1 MNRHNG
7 KILKKRK
14 SSKRG
19 KHFSS
24 AFRRFS
30 AYLFW
35 ALLSVVSLVFLFF
48 IVRTVIIPRFP
59 LWNKAIHSRVQY
71 PDGTVRGIDISHYQS
86 DIDWERLRNARIHGA
101 PISFIYVKATEGTD
115 IIDENFNQNFFNA
128 KKNNI
133 LRGAYH
139 FYSPQSSAAA
149 QARFFCKIVQLEESD
164 LPPVLDVE
172 KIGDLTPQ
180 QLCKELKTWLSIVE
194 DHYHVRPILYASYKF
209 RQKYLQTLEFDE
221 NPYWIAHYYVDSLSY
236 KGDWH
241 FWQHTDAGRVD
252 GIKGYVDINVFNG
265 SFEQLMLLTIQ
276 QESLNTEPL

>member
-1 MNRHNG
+1 MN
-7 KILKKRK
+7 KPKRK
-14 SSKRG
+14 TTRRRKKSKRRITS
-19 KHFSS
+19 HP

-35 ALLSVVSLVFLFF
+35 GVLAVVVMVLLGF
-48 IVRTVIIPRFP
+48 IVRTVVTRFP
-59 LWNKAIHSRVQY
+59 VWRGYDSVAY
-71 PDGTVRGIDISHYQS
+71 PDGTVRGIDISHYQ
-86 DIDWERLRNARIHGA
+86 DEIDWERLRNARLQNS

-139 FYSPQSSAAA
+139 FYSPKSSAEK

-172 KIGDLTPQ
+172 RIGNLTPE
-180 QLCKELKTWLSIVE
+180 QLCREVRTWMRIVE
-194 DHYHVRPILYASYKF
+194 KHYGVKPMLYASHKF
-209 RQKYLQTLEFDE
+209 RLSYLQTTDLDAYPF
-221 NPYWIAHYYVDSLSY
+221 WIAHYNVDSLMY
-236 KGDWH
+236 KGPWH

-252 GIKGYVDINVFNG
+252 GIKGKVDVNLYNG
-265 SFEQLMLLTIQ
+265 TYEDLLGLTIK
-276 QESLNTEPL
+276 QEP